1 MSIDMDSMEVW
12 LKLVRIIQISRV
24 GNEYM
29 VKIDDSEIAVCK
41 KADG

>member
-12 LKLVRIIQISRV
+12 LKLVRIIQINRV
-24 GNEYM
+24 GNGYM
-29 VKIDDSEIAVCK
+29 VKIADSGIAVCK